1 MKKTKKFILVLS
13 LIAAMFLTFVAID
26 STTSSTNTVQA
37 SSISFPKNMR
47 GHWKSK
53 PTYTWQKKHINK
65 WMAIPAMD
73 MKVTAKKAAWHFVG
87 YLPKGMGYNH
97 KKYVLRM
104 SNSNG
109 ILKGH
114 GPYGQDN
121 SFVKRGKKLILFY
134 QGGGMIT
141 FNRAK

>member
-1 MKKTKKFILVLS
+1 
-13 LIAAMFLTFVAID
+13 
-26 STTSSTNTVQA
+26 
-37 SSISFPKNMR
+37 MR
-47 GHWKSK
+47 GHWESK
-53 PTYTWQKKHINK
+53 PTYTDGKKHINK

-73 MKVTAKKAAWHFVG
+73 MRVTAKKATWHFVG

-121 SFVKRGKKLILFY
+121 SFVRRGKKLILFY
-134 QGGGMIT
+134 QHGGMIT

>member
-1 MKKTKKFILVLS
+1 MKKTKEFILVLS
-13 LIAAMFLTFVAID
+13 LIAAMFLAFVAID
-26 STTSSTNTVQA
+26 STTNLTNTVQA

-73 MKVTAKKAAWHFVG
+73 MKVTAKKATWHYVG
-87 YLPKGMGYNH
+87 YLLKGMGYNH

-114 GPYGQDN
+114 GPFGQTN
-121 SFVKRGKKLILFY
+121 SFEIRGKKLILFY
-134 QGGGMIT
+134 QHGGMIT

>member
-1 MKKTKKFILVLS
+1 MKKTKKFILALS
-13 LIAAMFLTFVAID
+13 LIAAMFLAFIAIN
-26 STTSSTNTVQA
+26 SATNSTNTVQA

-47 GHWKSK
+47 DHWKSK
-53 PTYTWQKKHINK
+53 PTYTAGKKHINK

-73 MKVTAKKAAWHFVG
+73 MKVTVKKATWHSVG

-114 GPYGQDN
+114 GPFGQTN
-121 SFVKRGKKLILFY
+121 SFERRGKKLLLFY
-134 QGGGMIT
+134 HGGMIT

>member
-53 PTYTWQKKHINK
+53 PTYTDGKKHINK
-65 WMAIPAMD
+65 WMAISAMD
-73 MKVTAKKAAWHFVG
+73 MKVTAKKATWHFVG

-114 GPYGQDN
+114 GPFGQTN
-121 SFVKRGKKLILFY
+121 SFERRGKKLILFN

-141 FNRAK
+141 LNKAR

>member
-1 MKKTKKFILVLS
+1 MKRTKKLILALS
-13 LIAAMFLTFVAID
+13 LVAAMFLTFVVID
-26 STTSSTNTVQA
+26 STTNSANTVQA

-53 PTYTWQKKHINK
+53 PTYTDGKKHINK
-65 WMAIPAMD
+65 WMAILAMD

-114 GPYGQDN
+114 GHM
-121 SFVKRGKKLILFY
+121 VKTIPL
-134 QGGGMIT
+134 
-141 FNRAK
+141 

>member
-26 STTSSTNTVQA
+26 STTNLTNTVQA
-37 SSISFPKNMR
+37 SSVSFPKNMR

-73 MKVTAKKAAWHFVG
+73 MKVTAKKATWHYVG
-87 YLPKGMGYNH
+87 YLLKGMGYNH

-114 GPYGQDN
+114 GPFGQTN
-121 SFVKRGKKLILFY
+121 SFEIRGKKLILFY

-141 FNRAK
+141 FNKAR

>member
-1 MKKTKKFILVLS
+1 MKKTKEFILVLS

-26 STTSSTNTVQA
+26 STTNLTNTVQA
-37 SSISFPKNMR
+37 SSVSFPKNMR

-73 MKVTAKKAAWHFVG
+73 MKVTAKKATWHFVG

-114 GPYGQDN
+114 GPFGQTN
-121 SFVKRGKKLILFY
+121 SFKIRGKKLILFY

-141 FNRAK
+141 FNKAR

>member
-1 MKKTKKFILVLS
+1 MKKAKKLILALS
-13 LIAAMFLTFVAID
+13 LITAMFLAFVAVD
-26 STTSSTNTVQA
+26 STTNSTNTVQA

-47 GHWKSK
+47 VHWKSK
-53 PTYTWQKKHINK
+53 PTYTDGKKHINK

-73 MKVTAKKAAWHFVG
+73 IKITTKKATWHFAG

-104 SNSNG
+104 YSDG
-109 ILKGH
+109 LVKGY
-114 GPYGQDN
+114 GPFNQEN
-121 SFVKRGKKLILFY
+121 SFERRDKKLLLFY
-134 QGGGMIT
+134 HGGMIT

>member
-26 STTSSTNTVQA
+26 STTNSTNTVQA

-73 MKVTAKKAAWHFVG
+73 MKVTAKKATWHYVG
-87 YLPKGMGYNH
+87 YLLKGYGFNH

-104 SNSNG
+104 YSDG
-109 ILKGH
+109 LVKGY
-114 GPYGQDN
+114 GPFNQEN
-121 SFVKRGKKLILFY
+121 SFERRDKKLLLFY
-134 QGGGMIT
+134 HGGMIT

>member
-1 MKKTKKFILVLS
+1 MKNTKKLILALS
-13 LIAAMFLTFVAID
+13 LIAAMFLSFVAID
-26 STTSSTNTVQA
+26 SATNPANTVQA
-37 SSISFPKNMR
+37 SSVSFPKNMR
-47 GHWKSK
+47 GYWKSK
-53 PTYTWQKKHINK
+53 PTYTDGKKHINK

-73 MKVTAKKAAWHFVG
+73 MKITAKKATWHFVG

-97 KKYVLRM
+97 KKYTLRM

>member
-1 MKKTKKFILVLS
+1 MKKTKKLILALS
-13 LIAAMFLTFVAID
+13 LITAMFLAFVAVD
-26 STTSSTNTVQA
+26 STTNSTNTVQA

-53 PTYTWQKKHINK
+53 PTYTDGKKHINK

-73 MKVTAKKAAWHFVG
+73 IKVTTKKATWHFAG

-104 SNSNG
+104 ANSNG

-114 GPYGQDN
+114 GPYGQSN

>member
-1 MKKTKKFILVLS
+1 MKRTKKLILALS
-13 LIAAMFLTFVAID
+13 LVAAMFLTFVVID
-26 STTSSTNTVQA
+26 STTNSANTVQA

-53 PTYTWQKKHINK
+53 PTYTDGKKHINK
-65 WMAIPAMD
+65 WMAILAMD
-73 MKVTAKKAAWHFVG
+73 MKVTAKKAARHFVG